1 MTLFEKFKNLTNIS
15 ISDFY
20 ANLLDFYDNYHN
32 DILNYYTDYNFKYP
46 GDAFAKYKI
55 ICKQLE
61 LIVSKII
68 LYKGN
73 FETVDIWDLMEQLD
87 TIKQKL
93 ENIPCYPRTYQVSF
107 YKKQVSEE
115 QSYQTYMMGS
125 HETIDSVARN
135 YNQNV
140 TDLVLIN
147 ELNEEK
153 WTDAGGKQIILK
165 TNLDDA
171 LVNSVQEEV
180 VFDILLGKNL
190 LGKDL
195 PPYFEIDEEN
205 EDLVVLT
212 PEQTFLQAVEI
223 LFNLQMGQ
231 IPEYPTL
238 GIDKTIYGECTKG
251 NIGYTFPVLLRQL
264 NISLET
270 DDTILSFSIDNI
282 ELNEDGMSYTI
293 YASVQNRLF
302 DNLQFVTKLG

>member
-1 MTLFEKFKNLTNIS
+1 MTLFDKFKNLTNIS

-20 ANLLDFYDNYHN
+20 ADVLDFYDNYHN
-32 DILNYYTDYNFKYP
+32 DILSYYTDYNFKYP
-46 GDAFAKYKI
+46 GDAFAKYNRV
-55 ICKQLE
+55 CKQLE
-61 LIVSKII
+61 LIISKIV

-73 FETVDIWDLMEQLD
+73 FETVDIWSLMDQLD

-93 ENIPCYPRTYQVSF
+93 ESIPSYPRIYRVGF

-115 QSYQTYMMGS
+115 QSYQTYMMGP
-125 HETIDSVARN
+125 HETIESVSKG
-135 YNQNV
+135 YNQNT

-171 LVNSVQEEV
+171 IVTATQEEV

-212 PEQTFLQAVEI
+212 PEQTFLQAVET

-238 GIDKTIYGECTKG
+238 GIDKTIYGECIKG
-251 NIGYTFPVLLRQL
+251 NTGYTFPVLLRQL
-264 NISLET
+264 NLSLET

-282 ELNEDGMSYTI
+282 ELNEDRMSYTI